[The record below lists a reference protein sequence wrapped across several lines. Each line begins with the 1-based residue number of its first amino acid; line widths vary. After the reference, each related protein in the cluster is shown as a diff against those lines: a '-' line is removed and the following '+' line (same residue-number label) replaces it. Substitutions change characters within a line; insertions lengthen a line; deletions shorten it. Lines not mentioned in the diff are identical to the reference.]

1 MATYTRGLL
10 SGSTH
15 GLGIEVAAT
24 ATDGTLIHT
33 AVAGATD
40 LDEVWLW
47 AMNNHTAA
55 VALTLEWGG
64 VGSTEDLITVSI
76 PSKSGLYLV
85 APGLLLQDGLHI
97 GAFAGTTNVIS
108 IFGYVNKIVG

>member
-10 SGSTH
+10 SGSDH

-24 ATDGTLIHT
+24 STDGTLIHT
-33 AVAGATD
+33 AVNSTTN
-40 LDEVWLW
+40 LDEIWLW

-55 VALTLEWGG
+55 VVLTLEWGG
-64 VGSTEDLITVSI
+64 VGSTEDLITVSV
-76 PSKSGLYLV
+76 PAKSGLYLV
-85 APGLLLQDGLHI
+85 APGLLLQDGKHI

-108 IFGYVNKIVG
+108 IFGYVNKITA